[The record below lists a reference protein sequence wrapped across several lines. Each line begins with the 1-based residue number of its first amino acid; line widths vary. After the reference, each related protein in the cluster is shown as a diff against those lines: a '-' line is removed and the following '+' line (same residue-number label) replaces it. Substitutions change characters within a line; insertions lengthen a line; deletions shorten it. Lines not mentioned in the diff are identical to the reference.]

1 MIPIGLPKATNVIV
15 HHFLK
20 TLMDEKKSLPAKRA
34 KAKGSFLQVL
44 HIVANQLC
52 IELHVVYTV
61 YIICIYIMRGMVFMG
76 IYSGV
81 SKNDLFLCSRFLH
94 HQNRQNTFETKQC
107 AKQSRSQSVGDLN
120 HTLFLIH
127 GFILK

>member
-61 YIICIYIMRGMVFMG
+61 YIICIYIYNEGNGLYGYLLWCF
-76 IYSGV
+76 
-81 SKNDLFLCSRFLH
+81 K
-94 HQNRQNTFETKQC
+94 K
-107 AKQSRSQSVGDLN
+107 
-120 HTLFLIH
+120 
-127 GFILK
+127 